1 MNLYPILIF
10 WSDEDESYISVAPDL
25 DGCSAFGDTPEEALR
40 ELQTAMQLWLDVARE
55 YNDPIPAPSRHPT
68 LAKAS

>member
-1 MNLYPILIF
+1 MNLYSVLIF

-25 DGCSAFGDTPEEALR
+25 EGCSAFGDTPEEALR
-40 ELQTAMQLWLDVARE
+40 EIQTAMQLWLDVARE
-55 YNDPIPAPSRHPT
+55 YDDPIPAPGRYPT

>member
-10 WSDEDESYISVAPDL
+10 WSDEDESFISVAPDL
-25 DGCSAFGDTPEEALR
+25 EGCSAFGDTPEEALR
-40 ELQTAMQLWLDVARE
+40 ELQIAMQLWLDVARE
-55 YNDPIPAPSRHPT
+55 YDDPIPAPSRHPT